1 MNVDEYRWRC
11 LSIHFTPVILALAL
25 EATQKLLK
33 LSIQPILKWKIHF
46 WDVFGCYLVMLHG
59 FQNFGIGK
67 DKIIPDFWKTCMITA
82 KMEKGYV
89 RFVFSP
95 KICNSM
101 QVLFCIKFLE
111 EISGFQQSTE
121 RFSNWDGSVMVS
133 LLL

>member
-1 MNVDEYRWRC
+1 MQCRTSMNVDKYRWQC

-25 EATQKLLK
+25 EATTKLLK

-67 DKIIPDFWKTCMITA
+67 DKIISDFWKTCMITA
-82 KMEKGYV
+82 KMKKGYV
-89 RFVFSP
+89 RFVVSP

-111 EISGFQQSTE
+111 EIYGFQQNVHRE
-121 RFSNWDGSVMVS
+121 AFI
-133 LLL
+133 